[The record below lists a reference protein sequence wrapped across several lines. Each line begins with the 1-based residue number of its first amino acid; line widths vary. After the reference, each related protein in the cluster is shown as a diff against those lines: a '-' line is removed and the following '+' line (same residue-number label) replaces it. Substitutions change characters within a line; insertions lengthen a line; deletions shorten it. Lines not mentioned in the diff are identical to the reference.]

1 MKHAANQN
9 RYGHTARNSAGA
21 ISDINT
27 TPLVDV
33 MLVLLIIFM
42 ISAPMPLNIS
52 KARIP
57 LVGPP
62 GPPVEMPELM
72 TLDIAP
78 AGNGALLFLD
88 GVPTT
93 LSALPGLILS
103 ASALPKRPE
112 LNLRTDPNTSYEAV
126 ARVLAVIQRSGAKNV
141 RFDELTKR

>member
-1 MKHAANQN
+1 MKPNYTG
-9 RYGHTARNSAGA
+9 RPSARNLVGA

-42 ISAPMPLNIS
+42 ISAPMPLNVS
-52 KARIP
+52 KAKIP

-62 GPPVEMPELM
+62 KGKLEPPILM

-78 AGNGALLFLD
+78 AGNGALLYID
-88 GVPTT
+88 NVPMT
-93 LSALPGLILS
+93 LSQLPGLIKT
-103 ASALPKRPE
+103 ANARPQPPE

-141 RFDELTKR
+141 RFDELTGK

>member
-1 MKHAANQN
+1 MK
-9 RYGHTARNSAGA
+9 RYHTARNLAGA

-42 ISAPMPLNIS
+42 ISAPMPQNIS
-52 KARIP
+52 KAKIP
-57 LVGPP
+57 LVGPEI
-62 GPPVEMPELM
+62 GELIKPPALM

-93 LSALPGLILS
+93 LSGLPALILAANS
-103 ASALPKRPE
+103 LPKPPE

>member
-1 MKHAANQN
+1 MK
-9 RYGHTARNSAGA
+9 RYHSARNSAGA

-52 KARIP
+52 KAKIP
-57 LVGPP
+57 IVGPP
-62 GPPVEMPELM
+62 GPKIEPLALL

-93 LSALPGLILS
+93 LNALPGLIL
-103 ASALPKRPE
+103 ATNARPKPPE

>member
-1 MKHAANQN
+1 MK
-9 RYGHTARNSAGA
+9 RYHTARNLVGA

-42 ISAPMPLNIS
+42 ISAPMPQNVS

-57 LVGPP
+57 LVGDPKDKLEPP
-62 GPPVEMPELM
+62 PLM

-93 LSALPGLILS
+93 LSGLPALILAANS
-103 ASALPKRPE
+103 LPKPPE

>member
-1 MKHAANQN
+1 MK
-9 RYGHTARNSAGA
+9 RYHTARNLVGA

-42 ISAPMPLNIS
+42 ISAPMPQNVS
-52 KARIP
+52 KAKIP
-57 LVGPP
+57 LVGLPIDTLEPP
-62 GPPVEMPELM
+62 SLM

-93 LSALPGLILS
+93 LSGLPALILAANALPN
-103 ASALPKRPE
+103 PPE
-112 LNLRTDPNTSYEAV
+112 LNLRTDPNTSYDAV

>member
-1 MKHAANQN
+1 MK
-9 RYGHTARNSAGA
+9 RYLTARNSTGA

-42 ISAPMPLNIS
+42 ISAPMPLNVS
-52 KARIP
+52 KAKIP
-57 LVGPP
+57 IVGLP
-62 GPPVEMPELM
+62 GEELERPVLI

-88 GVPTT
+88 GVPIT
-93 LSALPGLILS
+93 LSGLPTLIQS
-103 ASALPKRPE
+103 ANALPKPPE

>member
-1 MKHAANQN
+1 MMKRYHAA
-9 RYGHTARNSAGA
+9 RNAISA

-42 ISAPMPLNIS
+42 ISAPLPQNIS
-52 KARIP
+52 RAKLPMIGTRVSENESP
-57 LVGPP
+57 T
-62 GPPVEMPELM
+62 LM

-78 AGNGALLFLD
+78 SGNSALLFLD
-88 GVPTT
+88 GVPIT
-93 LSALPGLILS
+93 LVGLPGLIL
-103 ASALPKRPE
+103 AANAQQKPPE

-141 RFDELTKR
+141 RFDELTKH

>member
-1 MKHAANQN
+1 MK
-9 RYGHTARNSAGA
+9 RYHTARNLVGA

-42 ISAPMPLNIS
+42 ISAPMPQNIS

-57 LVGPP
+57 LVGTPKEKLQPP
-62 GPPVEMPELM
+62 TLM

-93 LSALPGLILS
+93 LSGLPALIMAANS
-103 ASALPKRPE
+103 LPKPPE
-112 LNLRTDPNTSYEAV
+112 LNLRTNPNTSYEAV
-126 ARVLAVIQRSGAKNV
+126 ARVLAVVQRSGAKNV

>member
-1 MKHAANQN
+1 MK
-9 RYGHTARNSAGA
+9 RYHTARNSAGA

-52 KARIP
+52 KARISTDR
-57 LVGPP
+57 P
-62 GPPVEMPELM
+62 GPTFEPPPVL

-93 LSALPGLILS
+93 LGALPGLIVT
-103 ASALPKRPE
+103 ANAQPKPPE

-126 ARVLAVIQRSGAKNV
+126 ARVLAVLQRSGAKNV

>member
-1 MKHAANQN
+1 MK
-9 RYGHTARNSAGA
+9 RYHTARNCAGA

-57 LVGPP
+57 LIGP
-62 GPPVEMPELM
+62 GDTVKPPPLL

-78 AGNGALLFLD
+78 AGNGVLLFLD

-93 LSALPGLILS
+93 LGAMPGLIL
-103 ASALPKRPE
+103 AANAQPKPPD

-141 RFDELTKR
+141 RFDELTNH

>member
-1 MKHAANQN
+1 MK
-9 RYGHTARNSAGA
+9 RYHTARNLVGA

-52 KARIP
+52 KAKIP
-57 LVGPP
+57 IVGPEV
-62 GPPVEMPELM
+62 GELKPPILM

-88 GVPTT
+88 GVPVT
-93 LSALPGLILS
+93 LSGLPTLIRAANALPE
-103 ASALPKRPE
+103 PPE

-126 ARVLAVIQRSGAKNV
+126 ARILAVIQLSGAKNV

>member
-1 MKHAANQN
+1 MK
-9 RYGHTARNSAGA
+9 RYHTARNLVGA

-42 ISAPMPLNIS
+42 ISAPMPQNIS

-57 LVGPP
+57 LVGTPKEKLQPP
-62 GPPVEMPELM
+62 TLM

-93 LSALPGLILS
+93 LSGLPALIMAANS
-103 ASALPKRPE
+103 LPKPPE

-126 ARVLAVIQRSGAKNV
+126 ARVLAVVQRSGAKNV

>member
-1 MKHAANQN
+1 MK
-9 RYGHTARNSAGA
+9 RYHTARNLVGA

-42 ISAPMPLNIS
+42 ISAPMPQNIS

-57 LVGPP
+57 LVGTPKEKLEPP
-62 GPPVEMPELM
+62 TLM

-93 LSALPGLILS
+93 LSGLPALIMAANS
-103 ASALPKRPE
+103 LPKPPE

-126 ARVLAVIQRSGAKNV
+126 ARVLAVIQLSGAKNV

>member
-1 MKHAANQN
+1 MK
-9 RYGHTARNSAGA
+9 RYHTARNLVGA

-42 ISAPMPLNIS
+42 ISAPMPQNIS

-57 LVGPP
+57 LVGTPKEKLEPP
-62 GPPVEMPELM
+62 TLM

-93 LSALPGLILS
+93 LSGLPALIMAANS
-103 ASALPKRPE
+103 LPKPPE
-112 LNLRTDPNTSYEAV
+112 LNLRTNPNTSYEAV
-126 ARVLAVIQRSGAKNV
+126 ARVLAVVQRSGAKNV

>member
-1 MKHAANQN
+1 MK
-9 RYGHTARNSAGA
+9 RYHTARNSAGA

-57 LVGPP
+57 PIGQGKTLEPP
-62 GPPVEMPELM
+62 QLL

-93 LSALPGLILS
+93 LGALPGLIL
-103 ASALPKRPE
+103 AANALPKPPE

-126 ARVLAVIQRSGAKNV
+126 ARVLAVLQRSGAKNV
-141 RFDELTKR
+141 RFDELTKH

>member
-1 MKHAANQN
+1 MK
-9 RYGHTARNSAGA
+9 RYHTARNLVGA

-42 ISAPMPLNIS
+42 ISAPMPQNVS

-57 LVGPP
+57 LVGPKT
-62 GPPVEMPELM
+62 GELLKPPTLI

-93 LSALPGLILS
+93 LSGLPALILAANS
-103 ASALPKRPE
+103 LPKPPE

>member
-1 MKHAANQN
+1 MK
-9 RYGHTARNSAGA
+9 RYHNTRNSTGA

-42 ISAPMPLNIS
+42 ISAPMPLNVS
-52 KARIP
+52 KAKIP
-57 LVGPP
+57 IASDKPTQFTPP
-62 GPPVEMPELM
+62 PLI

-78 AGNGALLFLD
+78 AGNGVLLFLD
-88 GVPTT
+88 GVPIT
-93 LSALPGLILS
+93 LGGLPALIQSAN
-103 ASALPKRPE
+103 ALTKPPE

>member
-1 MKHAANQN
+1 MRPNYTA
-9 RYGHTARNSAGA
+9 GHTARNSVGA

-42 ISAPMPLNIS
+42 ISAPMPLNVS
-52 KARIP
+52 KAKIP

-62 GPPVEMPELM
+62 TGKLEPPILM

-88 GVPTT
+88 GVPMT
-93 LSALPGLILS
+93 LHQLPGLIQRGN
-103 ASALPKRPE
+103 ALPKPPE

-141 RFDELTKR
+141 RFDELTGR

>member
-1 MKHAANQN
+1 MKPDYTA
-9 RYGHTARNSAGA
+9 RLTARNLTGA

-42 ISAPMPLNIS
+42 ISAPLPLNVS
-52 KARIP
+52 KAKIP
-57 LVGPP
+57 LPTDRP
-62 GPPVEMPELM
+62 TPSTPTPLI

-88 GVPTT
+88 GVPIT
-93 LSALPGLILS
+93 LSGLPALIQS
-103 ASALPKRPE
+103 ANALPKPPE